1 MIYRA
6 TGGGVQKCTPIPPTK
21 MYPLYYIIIY
31 KFKNKNNYI
40 ITYIMGYKNVPPP
53 YRGAKVYKMA

>member
-1 MIYRA
+1 MY
-6 TGGGVQKCTPIPPTK
+6 PHPPTK

-31 KFKNKNNYI
+31 KFKNKKNYI

-53 YRGAKVYKMA
+53 YKGTNIKYIKRNKYET